1 MSPRSPVLK
10 PREVLRALLRAGFEI
25 IIKPAP
31 TFNYDTP
38 TSRISE
44 LPYLAT
50 TNFDPATFRLEK
62 YPQTSR
68 DDSRRFPGRPL
79 ITQAGKARDS
89 FEFLYHGAPL
99 SVVCDILL
107 TCPAHTNYRTA

>member
-50 TNFDPATFRLEK
+50 TNFDLPPSVLKSILR
-62 YPQTSR
+62 
-68 DDSRRFPGRPL
+68 
-79 ITQAGKARDS
+79 QAEMTRED
-89 FEFLYHGAPL
+89 FLDAL
-99 SVVCDILL
+99 
-107 TCPAHTNYRTA
+107 